1 MQEFETRS
9 VRMETMQL
17 LRVQAPCEDVERI
30 MRGVVAIT
38 PLVIGHYDSNA
49 FQSSAGTERY
59 RPLDGAAA
67 GAEPGVRLRPGVVE
81 LSFELPCDR
90 LLVEQVVETIFQ
102 LHSYQEP
109 VIRLETI
116 LASRSKNLDDS
127 ANPNRW
133 WNTTGDWMQRRPDR
147 TAGT

>member
-1 MQEFETRS
+1 
-9 VRMETMQL
+9 V
-17 LRVQAPCEDVERI
+17 A
-30 MRGVVAIT
+30 AIT

-49 FQSSAGTERY
+49 YQSGAGTERY

-67 GAEPGVRLRPGVVE
+67 GAEHDVRLRPGVLE

-90 LLVEQVVETIFQ
+90 ALVERVVEAIFQ
-102 LHSYQEP
+102 LHSYQQP

-116 LASRSKNLDDS
+116 LASRSKNLDDR

-133 WNTTGDWMQRRPDR
+133 WNTTGDWMQKQPDGK
-147 TAGT
+147 AGT